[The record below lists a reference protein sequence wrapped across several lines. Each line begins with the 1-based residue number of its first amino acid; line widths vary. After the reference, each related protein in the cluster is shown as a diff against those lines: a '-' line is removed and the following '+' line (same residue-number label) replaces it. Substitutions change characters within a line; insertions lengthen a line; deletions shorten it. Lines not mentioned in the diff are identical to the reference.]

1 MNRET
6 ESHFANIPDIG
17 ISRSKFDRSFT
28 HKTTFDTG
36 ELIPI
41 YCDTTIMPGDTVKMR
56 MSEIV
61 RMSTPIAPVMDNC
74 NLDLYFFYIPY
85 RLIWSHFREFMGE
98 NTSAPW
104 TQTTTYTIPQVKNYG
119 TSNVTSKTFAAK
131 SLADYFGYPVG
142 TTTDW
147 EASILPFRAYC
158 LVWNE
163 FFRDENL
170 QNPVNIALTDAT
182 QEVRSYKSSNYSD
195 TQYAQTGG
203 GRPLKVCKYHDY
215 FTSALPGAQKGPA
228 VNVPLA
234 GSAPIMWADTLSITN
249 PTGATGSKPKF
260 TSNTDAEGAHAGI
273 MFSQGN
279 SAYMPIYDKY
289 NNDWYAASAIN
300 TASGEYQYV
309 GMAADLSQAVGA
321 TVNQLRQAFAIQKFY
336 ERQARGG
343 TRYIEMVKSHFNVTN
358 PDYRLQRPEYLGG
371 KRIPINMNQVI
382 QSTQVQGSGQTPLG
396 TTGAYSVTSDR
407 DDMFTHSFT
416 EHGILLGLACVRT
429 THTYQQGLNR
439 QYSKKN
445 LTDFYFPE
453 FANLGEQAILNKEI
467 YLQGYN
473 PGGGQDADIDEQAF
487 GYQEAWATE
496 RYFPDIVTGEFRSNY
511 SAPLDIWHYA
521 DYYTALPSLGD
532 TWIKETDTNV
542 ARTLAVQNHSQF
554 IADFYFG
561 AIYTRPMPLY
571 SIPGLI
577 DHH

>member
-74 NLDLYFFYIPY
+74 NLDLYFFYVPY

-182 QEVRSYKSSNYSD
+182 QEVRSYKSSNYND

-228 VNVPLA
+228 VAIPLGDKA
-234 GSAPIMWADTLSITN
+234 FLKWGTNTLDGTIGSITYSDQAIIHDADFLVEAYGGSATPTLKMVGNNGTQDYVYGADLR
-249 PTGATGSKPKF
+249 
-260 TSNTDAEGAHAGI
+260 
-273 MFSQGN
+273 
-279 SAYMPIYDKY
+279 
-289 NNDWYAASAIN
+289 
-300 TASGEYQYV
+300 TASSSDAHQFNVY
-309 GMAADLSQAVGA
+309 ADLSQAVGA

-358 PDYRLQRPEYLGG
+358 PDFRLQRPEYLGG

-467 YLQGYN
+467 FLQGYN

-511 SAPLDIWHYA
+511 TSPLDIWHYA